1 MFKNFPGYKI
11 LEKIQKNK
19 SHKRMRKI
27 PLNSIKLIFIVA
39 ITAIIALM
47 PTESFGIDGLTV
59 VHQRIIALFVFAALM
74 WLTETLPS
82 WVTSMI
88 VVTVMLLTVSTSAL
102 SPLRTEK
109 ITKNESLEIACAKF
123 EADMNSAFAEKQDAI
138 NAFEAPEKQI
148 YDNYIAAGNAYAE
161 ACKAMDAL
169 NLKADANKEEADA
182 ACASAKTELEQAS
195 ATLDSLTQVVALAE
209 AYNTAKNEYN
219 VALAKYNEF
228 LAAANATDAVA
239 LVEEVKKEYDAAHS
253 EYEDFLTA
261 TNATVL
267 VDAIEAAKNEYDEAY
282 IIIENG
288 GEQIVTVLVDSV
300 ESVDV
305 DIYTKRDEAKAEYD
319 ELCAIYSELEAESAM
334 YEASLNSAK
343 AAYDELLYK
352 VNELENE
359 AATLEAALNSAKVR
373 CNETYVAYVSFAHGT
388 LRTTTGI
395 ATSDNDETCIKF
407 EELPELNTVET
418 AAALEAAKNKYDAAQ
433 EVLTAI
439 VARDDAKV
447 NLEAAEKKLE
457 AAEFDDYNTA
467 VAKYN
472 AAEEKLKRTH
482 VQQNVRKIE
491 KDAKLSKG
499 KEKPFTPYVPFKDI
513 LGCFANPTIML
524 FIGGFVLAIGLT
536 KVKLDVA
543 LARVLLKPFG
553 TRSDIVLLGFILVT
567 AIFSAFV
574 SNTATAAM
582 MLAFLTPV
590 LKSLPADGKGRIAL
604 ALAIPV
610 GANLGGMITPIG
622 TPPNMIALDYLST
635 QGMGISFVEWTIR
648 MAPFVILLLVLA
660 WMLLRFMFPFKQKN
674 IKIEI
679 DGDIKWNYHTWSVV
693 VAFVV
698 TIFMWMFGTDLWGI
712 DTNVVAM
719 IPIAIFCAT
728 GILTRR
734 DLEEINWSVLWMV
747 AGGFALGV
755 ALNYQVKDADTGI
768 VLYNSLSSIIVE
780 SVPFGNFSP
789 LVVMI
794 LAGLI
799 CFAFSNFISH
809 SAATSLLVP
818 VLGVV
823 AAGLGSALDGFG
835 GPQAMLV
842 GIAIA
847 SSVSMILPI
856 STPPNAIAHSTGF
869 IQQKDMMK
877 VGIIIGVLG
886 LVLGYGML
894 IFIGF

>member
-19 SHKRMRKI
+19 SHKRQRQL

-109 ITKNESLEIACAKF
+109 TTKAESLEIAYKKFNSGKDKALANKDSMYLKLSTIQMQDLGKYELAKVELDNAGETL
-123 EADMNSAFAEKQDAI
+123 EAVKLALEEDTTAI
-138 NAFEAPEKQI
+138 NE
-148 YDNYIAAGNAYAE
+148 
-161 ACKAMDAL
+161 
-169 NLKADANKEEADA
+169 
-182 ACASAKTELEQAS
+182 AKT
-195 ATLDSLTQVVALAE
+195 
-209 AYNTAKNEYN
+209 
-219 VALAKYNEF
+219 KY
-228 LAAANATDAVA
+228 
-239 LVEEVKKEYDAAHS
+239 
-253 EYEDFLTA
+253 
-261 TNATVL
+261 
-267 VDAIEAAKNEYDEAY
+267 
-282 IIIENG
+282 
-288 GEQIVTVLVDSV
+288 
-300 ESVDV
+300 DV
-305 DIYTKRDEAKAEYD
+305 AKAEFDTACVKIDVEPIKNYMK
-319 ELCAIYSELEAESAM
+319 AE
-334 YEASLNSAK
+334 
-343 AAYDELLYK
+343 
-352 VNELENE
+352 
-359 AATLEAALNSAKVR
+359 
-373 CNETYVAYVSFAHGT
+373 
-388 LRTTTGI
+388 
-395 ATSDNDETCIKF
+395 
-407 EELPELNTVET
+407 
-418 AAALEAAKNKYDAAQ
+418 
-433 EVLTAI
+433 
-439 VARDDAKV
+439 
-447 NLEAAEKKLE
+447 
-457 AAEFDDYNTA
+457 AEFDLA
-467 VAKYN
+467 FEKFVKIN
-472 AAEEKLKRTH
+472 AQKEAY
-482 VQQNVRKIE
+482 KIE
-491 KDAKLSKG
+491 KEANLTK
-499 KEKPFTPYVPFKDI
+499 KEEKSFTPYVPFKDI

-553 TRSDIVLLGFILVT
+553 TRSNVVLLGFILVT

-635 QGMGISFVEWTIR
+635 QGMGISFVDWTIR
-648 MAPFVILLLVLA
+648 MAPFVIVLLVLA
-660 WMLLRFMFPFKQKN
+660 WMLLRFLFPFKQKN

-679 DGDIKWNYHTWSVV
+679 DGDIKWNYHTWAVI
-693 VAFVV
+693 VAFAV
-698 TIFMWMFGTDLWGI
+698 TIFMWMFGTDLWGV

-755 ALNYQVKDADTGI
+755 ALNYKVTDPDTG
-768 VLYNSLSSIIVE
+768 VLLYKSLSSIIVD
-780 SVPFGNFSP
+780 SVPFDNFSP
-789 LVVMI
+789 LMVMI

-823 AAGLGSALDGFG
+823 AGGLGTSLDSFG

-877 VGIIIGVLG
+877 VGIAIGVLG
-886 LVLGYGML
+886 LILGYAML

>member
-19 SHKRMRKI
+19 SHKRMRKL
-27 PLNSIKLIFIVA
+27 PLNAIKLIFIVA

-88 VVTVMLLTVSTSAL
+88 VVTVMLMTVSTSAV
-102 SPLRTEK
+102 SPLRTEET
-109 ITKNESLEIACAKF
+109 TKAESLEIA
-123 EADMNSAFAEKQDAI
+123 
-138 NAFEAPEKQI
+138 
-148 YDNYIAAGNAYAE
+148 Y
-161 ACKAMDAL
+161 
-169 NLKADANKEEADA
+169 
-182 ACASAKTELEQAS
+182 
-195 ATLDSLTQVVALAE
+195 
-209 AYNTAKNEYN
+209 
-219 VALAKYNEF
+219 AKYNNDVKKTWKERGEKLAVRDSLF
-228 LAAANATDAVA
+228 MANADTILINKAVAEYETANAKYAAACEK
-239 LVEEVKKEYDAAHS
+239 VER
-253 EYEDFLTA
+253 
-261 TNATVL
+261 
-267 VDAIEAAKNEYDEAY
+267 
-282 IIIENG
+282 
-288 GEQIVTVLVDSV
+288 
-300 ESVDV
+300 
-305 DIYTKRDEAKAEYD
+305 TK
-319 ELCAIYSELEAESAM
+319 
-334 YEASLNSAK
+334 
-343 AAYDELLYK
+343 
-352 VNELENE
+352 VQ
-359 AATLEAALNSAKVR
+359 
-373 CNETYVAYVSFAHGT
+373 
-388 LRTTTGI
+388 
-395 ATSDNDETCIKF
+395 
-407 EELPELNTVET
+407 
-418 AAALEAAKNKYDAAQ
+418 Q
-433 EVLTAI
+433 EV
-439 VARDDAKV
+439 
-447 NLEAAEKKLE
+447 
-457 AAEFDDYNTA
+457 Y
-467 VAKYN
+467 
-472 AAEEKLKRTH
+472 
-482 VQQNVRKIE
+482 KIE
-491 KDAKLSKG
+491 KEGKLL
-499 KEKPFTPYVPFKDI
+499 KEEKKFTPYVPFKDI

-553 TRSDIVLLGFILVT
+553 TNSNIVLLGFILVT

-635 QGMGISFVEWTIR
+635 QGMGISFVDWTIR
-648 MAPFVILLLVLA
+648 MAPFVILLLVIA
-660 WMLLRFMFPFKQKN
+660 WMLLRFMFPFKQKH

-679 DGDIKWNYHTWSVV
+679 DGDIKWNYHTWAVI
-693 VAFVV
+693 VAFAV
-698 TIFMWMFGTDLWGI
+698 TIFMWMFGTDLWGV

-755 ALNYQVKDADTGI
+755 ALNYKVTDPDTGV
-768 VLYNSLSSIIVE
+768 VLYNSLSNIIVN
-780 SVPFGNFSP
+780 SVPFGEFSP
-789 LVVMI
+789 WVVMV

-823 AAGLGSALDGFG
+823 AGGLGTALDGFG

-877 VGIIIGVLG
+877 VGILIGLIG